1 VLVDQQEYVVTEP
14 RPARKPAKSTPT
26 SVRRP
31 VASKAR
37 PKDASPAWYA
47 PTFVTLMLLG
57 LLWIV
62 DLLPEPGPLPGG
74 LPRQLE
80 PRRGRRPAHRRLPD
94 DHELALTSE
103 ARYPHLLTR
112 L

>member
-1 VLVDQQEYVVTEP
+1 MTEP
-14 RPARKPAKSTPT
+14 RPAKKQAKPTPT

-37 PKDASPAWYA
+37 PKDASPGWYA

-62 DLLPEPGPLPGG
+62 VFYLSQGRFPIATLGNWNLGVGAGLLIAGFLMTTNW
-74 LPRQLE
+74 R
-80 PRRGRRPAHRRLPD
+80 
-94 DHELALTSE
+94 
-103 ARYPHLLTR
+103 
-112 L
+112 